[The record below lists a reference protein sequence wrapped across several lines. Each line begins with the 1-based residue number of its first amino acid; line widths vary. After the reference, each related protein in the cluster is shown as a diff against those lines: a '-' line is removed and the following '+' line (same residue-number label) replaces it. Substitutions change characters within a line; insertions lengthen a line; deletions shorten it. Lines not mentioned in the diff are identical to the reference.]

1 MKPKGAIIM
10 KNAIQMH
17 TSKTLKLTNVLFI
30 LGIGQA
36 DHIPNMILR

>member
-1 MKPKGAIIM
+1 M

-30 LGIGQA
+30 LGVGQA
-36 DHIPNMILR
+36 DHIPNMVLLSN